1 MQQSSSTSCSNS
13 HDEGRPRA
21 KIWNPFFD
29 VVQDRKAESPRSKE
43 RDVARS
49 CVGGSARAAA
59 RGSCGLLA
67 ATTYSWSAWSIKR
80 TEDPGHLG
88 SPCLP
93 RSTAAAASRSRSG
106 PCGLLAAATYSWSTW
121 STKGTADQGPAWSPG
136 PPGSSGR
143 PGCSGDARP
152 YRCGV
157 CEKRFKRSST
167 LSTHLLIH
175 GDIRPFA
182 CPFCRKRFHQKS
194 DMKKHTYVHTG
205 KCAGRAEWKTRRRD
219 YVQATR
225 CSLRGKAQRW
235 PARLR
240 H

>member
-1 MQQSSSTSCSNS
+1 MQQSSPTSCSNS

-67 ATTYSWSAWSIKR
+67 ATTYSWSA
-80 TEDPGHLG
+80 
-88 SPCLP
+88 
-93 RSTAAAASRSRSG
+93 
-106 PCGLLAAATYSWSTW
+106 W